1 MEISLLINGNE
12 SPGAAY
18 FEEIK
23 FVSRCSY
30 SFKIRDDTENARK
43 FPMGNVHHQHYEVMD
58 GSVEQHMLLC
68 RRESLA
74 TIHVNR

>member
-12 SPGAAY
+12 SPGATY
-18 FEEIK
+18 FEEVK

-30 SFKIRDDTENARK
+30 SFKIRDDTENDRK
-43 FPMGNVHHQHYEVMD
+43 FPVGKDHHEHYEMMD
-58 GSVEQHMLLC
+58 GSVEQLVLLC
-68 RRESLA
+68 RLESLA